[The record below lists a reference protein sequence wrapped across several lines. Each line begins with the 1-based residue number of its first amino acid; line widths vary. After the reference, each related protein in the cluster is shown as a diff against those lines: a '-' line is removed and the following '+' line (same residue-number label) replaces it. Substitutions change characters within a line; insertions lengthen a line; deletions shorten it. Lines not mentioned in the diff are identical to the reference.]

1 MKIPKRAAFFISLS
15 AIILYWL
22 YVIFL
27 TASSV
32 PVLPNSLI
40 EILLSIVKNKV
51 IFILAV
57 IILLLLEGESIINLG
72 FRKQKLLLQLIFG
85 ISLGFITWIL
95 VNIVFN
101 PLINAVNSGALK
113 PQGDILNYMK
123 DPSSLYMWIP
133 VVMLAAFSEELQRIF
148 VLTRFEKW
156 FGKYGLYI
164 AVLITSVIFGIG
176 HLYQG
181 MNAAIG
187 TGIGGLLNSFVYL
200 RKRSAIEVIICH
212 AVFNILS
219 VVGGFLMN
227 NK

>member
-22 YVIFL
+22 YVLIF
-27 TASSV
+27 TASSI
-32 PVLPNSLI
+32 PVLPSGLN
-40 EILLSIVKNKV
+40 EILLSIVKNK
-51 IFILAV
+51 ILFIIAV
-57 IILLLLEGESIINLG
+57 IILLKLEGDRFTDLG
-72 FRKQKLLLQLIFG
+72 FRKQKLLIQIIFG
-85 ISLGFITWIL
+85 ISFGFITWLL

-101 PLINAVNSGALK
+101 PVITAVNTHEVKPANEILK
-113 PQGDILNYMK
+113 YMK
-123 DPSSLYMWIP
+123 DSASLYLWIP
-133 VVMLAAFSEELQRIF
+133 VVTLAAFSEELQRIF

-187 TGIGGLLNSFVYL
+187 TGIGGMLNSLVYL

-219 VVGGFLMN
+219 VAGGFLMN

>member
-1 MKIPKRAAFFISLS
+1 MKIPKRAAFYISLS

-22 YVIFL
+22 YVIFF

-113 PQGDILNYMK
+113 PPGDILNYMK
-123 DPSSLYMWIP
+123 DPSSLYLWIP

-156 FGKYGLYI
+156 FGKYGLYL

>member
-1 MKIPKRAAFFISLS
+1 MKIPARAAFYISLS

-22 YVIFL
+22 YVVIF

-32 PVLPNSLI
+32 PVLPTGLN
-40 EILLSIVKNKV
+40 EILLSIVKNKIVFIIV
-51 IFILAV
+51 I
-57 IILLLLEGESIINLG
+57 IILLKLEGDSFSDIG
-72 FRKQKLLLQLIFG
+72 FRKHKLLIQFIFG
-85 ISLGFITWIL
+85 LSFGFVTWIL

-101 PLINAVNSGALK
+101 PLITALNPHEVK
-113 PQGDILNYMK
+113 LPNDILNYMK
-123 DPSSLYMWIP
+123 DANSLYLWIP
-133 VVMLAAFSEELQRIF
+133 VVTLAAFSEELQRIF

-181 MNAAIG
+181 MNSAIG
-187 TGIGGLLNSFVYL
+187 TGIGGLLNSLVYL

-219 VVGGFLMN
+219 VLGGYLMN
-227 NK
+227 NR